1 MCGGGGNY
9 GEVAQGIGG
18 MFGSGQAAPG
28 MQGPAP
34 ATAPT
39 PSGDTMSGIGSYM
52 PMQQAAQA
60 YAPTANFDPSQ
71 IYAAEAMY
79 DPMAAAQAR
88 LDTIPQTQARSVA
101 DLTPK
106 AVAATQ
112 QPSQDGLTRAQA
124 EDIYNMLGYKAV
136 PQYRMASLSLAPPDY
151 RQVQGENGLP
161 SYLIDPV
168 TYRSAVRSSRG
179 R

>member
-18 MFGSGQAAPG
+18 MFGSGQASAPG
-28 MQGPAP
+28 MQGQAP

-79 DPMAAAQAR
+79 NPMAAAQAR
-88 LDTIPQTQARSVA
+88 LDTIPQTQAMSVA
-101 DLTPK
+101 DLTPN
-106 AVAATQ
+106 AVAAAEA
-112 QPSQDGLTRAQA
+112 PEPDMSDYLSRADFNRMRNSYNYQGYNSLG
-124 EDIYNMLGYKAV
+124 IYNPLKDKR
-136 PQYRMASLSLAPPDY
+136 P
-151 RQVQGENGLP
+151 
-161 SYLIDPV
+161 
-168 TYRSAVRSSRG
+168 
-179 R
+179 

>member
-28 MQGPAP
+28 MQGQAP

-88 LDTIPQTQARSVA
+88 LDTIPQTQAMSVA
-101 DLTPK
+101 DLTPN
-106 AVAATQ
+106 AVAAAEA
-112 QPSQDGLTRAQA
+112 PEPDMSDYLSRADFNRMRNSYNYQGYNSLG
-124 EDIYNMLGYKAV
+124 IYNPLKDKR
-136 PQYRMASLSLAPPDY
+136 P
-151 RQVQGENGLP
+151 
-161 SYLIDPV
+161 
-168 TYRSAVRSSRG
+168 
-179 R
+179 

>member
-1 MCGGGGNY
+1 MCGGGGSY

-52 PMQQAAQA
+52 PMQQAVQS
-60 YAPTANFDPSQ
+60 YAPTAGFTPGQQLPS
-71 IYAAEAMY
+71 EALY

-88 LDTIPQTQARSVA
+88 LATMPQTRAMSVA
-101 DLTPK
+101 ELTPN
-106 AVAATQ
+106 AT
-112 QPSQDGLTRAQA
+112 A
-124 EDIYNMLGYKAV
+124 EG
-136 PQYRMASLSLAPPDY
+136 PD
-151 RQVQGENGLP
+151 
-161 SYLIDPV
+161 
-168 TYRSAVRSSRG
+168 
-179 R
+179 